1 MVREG
6 DQAERR
12 VRSGD
17 EQVDGAVVHDLE
29 DAFGAFVRE
38 RMVQRRGEV
47 FEQHGY
53 AEDDR
58 GCEMRPSAVRHC
70 GHDHDGDGGDG
81 EQRADAVRD
90 RVGDFLAQT
99 VLTHRA
105 RRADGCSVAF
115 ASHVGILAQGRQP
128 RGRAHSSQAFASE
141 SERSQS
147 VVVLPSMPAAVRT
160 DAQRTFEARWK
171 GFAES
176 VANWIF

>member
-17 EQVDGAVVHDLE
+17 EQVDGAVVHNLE
-29 DAFGAFVRE
+29 DALGAFVRE

-53 AEDDR
+53 AEGDR
-58 GCEMRPSAVRHC
+58 GCEKRPSAVRYG
-70 GHDHDGDGGDG
+70 GHDHDGDGG
-81 EQRADAVRD
+81 QRAEAVRD

-99 VLTHRA
+99 VLTRRT

-115 ASHVGILAQGRQP
+115 ASHVGILA
-128 RGRAHSSQAFASE
+128 
-141 SERSQS
+141 
-147 VVVLPSMPAAVRT
+147 
-160 DAQRTFEARWK
+160 
-171 GFAES
+171 
-176 VANWIF
+176 